1 MNCSKLQFWS
11 GFHFRWSEEEYR
23 GIKEVFV
30 NVFSVFWTCCA
41 DIICAD
47 QYFCRLPC
55 LCILCSQ
62 LGRCWVP
69 FCSPITT
76 HTLRSLV
83 LINIRVTCSPTIP
96 FSTFQT
102 RLNGKFYVLSI
113 QYANIFI
120 NSIGFMLFFFR
131 REEMETLSI
140 PSMIPGV
147 GSGGGGGVG
156 GGLGLD
162 DPDLSVFE
170 NKSGLA
176 EDLKFLA
183 SMPEL
188 CDVKLL

>member
-1 MNCSKLQFWS
+1 
-11 GFHFRWSEEEYR
+11 
-23 GIKEVFV
+23 
-30 NVFSVFWTCCA
+30 
-41 DIICAD
+41 
-47 QYFCRLPC
+47 
-55 LCILCSQ
+55 
-62 LGRCWVP
+62 
-69 FCSPITT
+69 
-76 HTLRSLV
+76 
-83 LINIRVTCSPTIP
+83 
-96 FSTFQT
+96 
-102 RLNGKFYVLSI
+102 
-113 QYANIFI
+113 
-120 NSIGFMLFFFR
+120 MLFFFR